1 MEKVNKDNYEMTGS
15 QCKRE
20 WFFVTLY
27 VACGGAETVCN
38 VKILVSDRFEGRSRV
53 F

>member
-1 MEKVNKDNYEMTGS
+1 MRKSHLKILDVFKVLRD
-15 QCKRE
+15 